1 MIGGR
6 ARQAVQHDG
15 APDVGISGLRHG
27 TARSRTDSH
36 ATKIKHSKL
45 LKSRDPPR
53 LGAFSIFT
61 LKRSDISNLYLE
73 AGTFFIADESF
84 VL

>member
-6 ARQAVQHDG
+6 ARQAVQHDERQMWG
-15 APDVGISGLRHG
+15 SQGYG
-27 TARSRTDSH
+27 TGRQDRARTPTLHVPRSSI
-36 ATKIKHSKL
+36 AQ
-45 LKSRDPPR
+45 DPPR

-61 LKRSDISNLYLE
+61 LKRGDISNLYIE
-73 AGTFFIADESF
+73 AGTIFIADELC